1 VKKKILER
9 LVMVT
14 FTSLSALSAPSYQ
27 TGSLPVLLLFSD
39 GISYLAG
46 SFVLRCFQHLS
57 FETQLPSAYHWRD
70 NWYTGG
76 LRTPIFSY

>member
-1 VKKKILER
+1 
-9 LVMVT
+9 MVT
-14 FTSLSALSAPSYQ
+14 FTSLSALTAPSYQ
-27 TGSLPVLLLFSD
+27 TGSLPVLLLSFRD
-39 GISYLAG
+39 GISYLEG

-57 FETQLPSAYHWRD
+57 FETQLPSTYHGRD